1 MQDTI
6 KTNIFATAK
15 KVEKT
20 SSAKTKDKNIV
31 TMPLLENR
39 VQRFNEIKQ
48 ELDNLEAEKKMLEGP
63 KEAANLSKQQSELDS
78 LQNAVNYYNLDGY
91 KVHREFEDD
100 RRKTTSKYFLVDDK
114 GTSISGAWP
123 YELLSLFIS
132 GYGKAKTEA
141 LKIHHEKAT
150 KHIHDSIHGK
160 VVTPPTF
167 DGIVKTA
174 LHNQYFVNGFT
185 SWHETH
191 FQIVEAI
198 SVIRFR
204 GIGTHGIVKTIQEE
218 KGHSGFFEFA
228 KTLTDEFEKKHIGA
242 NWDEMDW
249 YDTID
254 LFIKEKLYDSN
265 KKVTEDIFGT
275 LGEILNPNT

>member
-1 MQDTI
+1 MFNQ
-6 KTNIFATAK
+6 
-15 KVEKT
+15 EKN
-20 SSAKTKDKNIV
+20 ANQLQALKNAI
-31 TMPLLENR
+31 LHY
-39 VQRFNEIKQ
+39 
-48 ELDNLEAEKKMLEGP
+48 G
-63 KEAANLSKQQSELDS
+63 
-78 LQNAVNYYNLDGY
+78 LDGY
-91 KVHREFEDD
+91 QVHERFDDD
-100 RRKTTSKYFLVDDK
+100 RRRTMAKYLLADDK
-114 GTSISGAWP
+114 GTSLTGEWT
-123 YELLSLFIS
+123 YDQLNHFIS

-167 DGIVKTA
+167 DVDRKHDQLTLFA
-174 LHNQYFVNGFT
+174 NGFT

-204 GIGTHGIVKTIQEE
+204 GEGMHGIVKEIQEE

-228 KTLTDEFEKKHIGA
+228 KTLTDEFEKKNIGA

-249 YDTID
+249 YETID